1 MATIHV
7 WSRSSEPK
15 IPYEDK
21 EIHGAH
27 TIANGL
33 AIAQPGDTV
42 LVHGDASPYVE
53 NVTVKPGVLLQGRL
67 LPIIDGSGNEARTVT
82 MPINESVGP
91 QLVRRHRRQLHS
103 RQQGGEV
110 GRRDLYRV
118 FGRSDV
124 SARLVCRRQSHLR
137 EQLDAWRRRGA
148 ARRDG
153 PAQSGDAI
161 LVKED
166 LSPVAYVTPS
176 GDFWPVVSPH
186 SARVKPSE

>member
-82 MPINESVGP
+82 MPINETRVTGVRGFEIIGGKTKDNGGTAWARNSSVVIEGNCIHGNKAEKWGGGICIEYSDAAMYP
-91 QLVRRHRRQLHS
+91 RASYVVGNRIYANNSTHGAGVALLGVTVPRS
-103 RQQGGEV
+103 RAT
-110 GRRDLYRV
+110 RY
-118 FGRSDV
+118 
-124 SARLVCRRQSHLR
+124 
-137 EQLDAWRRRGA
+137 W
-148 ARRDG
+148 
-153 PAQSGDAI
+153 
-161 LVKED
+161 
-166 LSPVAYVTPS
+166 
-176 GDFWPVVSPH
+176 
-186 SARVKPSE
+186 